1 MGQLEQLL
9 IIAATPP
16 TPSTPTWIQAGVIVA
31 GTLAAFSA
39 IFTALWTSR
48 RSRLNTELQNERSR
62 VNAEREEFMR
72 TLRWAAEQT
81 AKEDESSRLVGVE
94 VLSAL
99 GNRDDLHHDDQDL
112 VAAVLAS
119 LTLEETEVYAD
130 GQEYIE
136 EGDRDA

>member
-9 IIAATPP
+9 ITAATPP
-16 TPSTPTWIQAGVIVA
+16 APSTPTWIQAGVIVA

-39 IFTALWTSR
+39 VFTALWTSR

-62 VNAEREEFMR
+62 VNAEREELMR

-94 VLSAL
+94 VLDAL
-99 GNRDDLHHDDQDL
+99 SKRDDLHHDDQDL
-112 VAAVLAS
+112 VAAVLVS
-119 LTLEETEVYAD
+119 LNLGEAEVYAED
-130 GQEYIE
+130 QEFVVE
-136 EGDRDA
+136 EGGQ